1 MRRGVRGL
9 GEARRVEE
17 EGRRRRRWRRR
28 RRDGGGG
35 EERKGDW
42 GRGKAKARAA
52 QGRQAGEGKGAV
64 PVRAVSRS
72 PRPGS
77 LLLLFLL
84 QRVEKRVL
92 LTRGIFYAN
101 AVLSPHPSP
110 AACSMHNLFRLLL
123 LKRQDRRFLC
133 AFSEA
138 RKIHFST
145 KKIDFLT

>member
-1 MRRGVRGL
+1 MRMRRGVRGL

-84 QRVEKRVL
+84 QGLKNE
-92 LTRGIFYAN
+92 
-101 AVLSPHPSP
+101 SSSP
-110 AACSMHNLFRLLL
+110 AGSSTPTPSSPPTLHLLPAV
-123 LKRQDRRFLC
+123 C
-133 AFSEA
+133 TTYSGYFSSRGKTGVSFVHLA
-138 RKIHFST
+138 KHAKFIFQS
-145 KKIDFLT
+145 KK